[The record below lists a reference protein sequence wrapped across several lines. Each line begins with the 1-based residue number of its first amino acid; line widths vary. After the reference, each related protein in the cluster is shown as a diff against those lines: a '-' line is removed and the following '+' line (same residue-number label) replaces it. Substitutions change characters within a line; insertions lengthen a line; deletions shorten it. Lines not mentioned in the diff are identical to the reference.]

1 MHWCNSAQPATAVAR
16 PRDKGTLPPGHAASS
31 QALLTTNGLLAMA
44 RMFRSFFTL
53 CTMFLRMRSTLR
65 ITLTAYRSPVARLP
79 VAEVGGGK
87 GWRVEA
93 GTAAVTCSTARLR
106 ALGSGQLLAFT
117 TAWVARAH

>member
-1 MHWCNSAQPATAVAR
+1 MSPLCLR
-16 PRDKGTLPPGHAASS
+16 PPDKGTLPPSNAASS

-44 RMFRSFFTL
+44 RMLRSFFTL

-79 VAEVGGGK
+79 VAVVAGSK
-87 GWRVEA
+87 GRRLEA
-93 GTAAVTCSTARLR
+93 GTAAVTCSMAGLR

-117 TAWVARAH
+117 TAWVACAH